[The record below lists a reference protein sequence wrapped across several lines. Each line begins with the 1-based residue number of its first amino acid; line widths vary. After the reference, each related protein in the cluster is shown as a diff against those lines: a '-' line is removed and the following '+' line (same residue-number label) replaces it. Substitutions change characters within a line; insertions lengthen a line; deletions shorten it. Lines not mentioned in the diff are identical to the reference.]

1 MNSDTQRILLD
12 IERDIAAEGA
22 ARIEPLPCD
31 KWLASSAW
39 QKSVRRGQPETA
51 LRAAMTF
58 WETDRRGFWRR
69 MLLASVED
77 IGVGCIDTVTNVLA
91 ACAHASWRGQ
101 VNDLRVALHL
111 TRLMCAANKSRL
123 ADQVFIIAERAPEY
137 AGLRTRLAAADDK
150 TLADYVL
157 HEKSPLVERA
167 LCLWYL
173 AGHRRFPS
181 ERMPARVGSVEKA
194 VEVLQS
200 LNAPADL
207 KAACIAVLIKT
218 QYPLALF
225 TPLLAHSVQHMPR
238 PLYIW
243 YDKLYQA
250 ETVNAIPAYAADTF
264 TRVGKAAIRQL
275 QQAAPD
281 LKPFSTTQIGLAV
294 FYAEGGR
301 VDKELTGETL
311 TELKQAGEIADIEG
325 ASLCLPR
332 YLGLRECL
340 TQHWDRFEAIR
351 RKELRRYLDHW
362 RDEQAFERR
371 LI

>member
-1 MNSDTQRILLD
+1 MDSDTQRILSG
-12 IERDIAAEGA
+12 IEQDIAAEGV

-39 QKSVRRGQPETA
+39 QKSVRRGQTETA

-58 WETDRRGFWRR
+58 WEADRRGFWRR
-69 MLLASVED
+69 MLLVSVED
-77 IGVGCIDTVTNVLA
+77 IGVGCIDTVTKVLT
-91 ACAHASWRGQ
+91 ACAHTSWRGQ

-123 ADQVFIIAERAPEY
+123 ADQVYIIAERAPEY
-137 AGLRTRLAAADDK
+137 AGLQTRLAVADDK
-150 TLADYVL
+150 TLADYAL

-181 ERMPARVGSVEKA
+181 DRMPARAGSIEKA
-194 VEVLQS
+194 AEVLQS
-200 LNAPADL
+200 LNVPADL
-207 KAACIAVLIKT
+207 TAACIAVVTKT

-225 TPLLAHSVQHMPR
+225 TPLLAQAVQDMPR

-243 YDKLYQA
+243 YDKLHPPEA
-250 ETVNAIPAYAADTF
+250 VDGIPAYAADTF
-264 TRVGKAAIRQL
+264 TRVGKTCIRQL
-275 QQAAPD
+275 QQAVPD
-281 LKPFSTTQIGLAV
+281 LKQFSTTQIGLAV

-311 TELKQAGEIADIEG
+311 ADLKQAGEVADIEG

-340 TQHWDRFEAIR
+340 SQHWDRFEAIR
-351 RKELRRYLDHW
+351 RKELRLYIDNW
-362 RDEQAFERR
+362 RDEQAFEGR

>member
-1 MNSDTQRILLD
+1 
-12 IERDIAAEGA
+12 
-22 ARIEPLPCD
+22 
-31 KWLASSAW
+31 
-39 QKSVRRGQPETA
+39 
-51 LRAAMTF
+51 
-58 WETDRRGFWRR
+58 
-69 MLLASVED
+69 
-77 IGVGCIDTVTNVLA
+77 
-91 ACAHASWRGQ
+91 
-101 VNDLRVALHL
+101 
-111 TRLMCAANKSRL
+111 MCAANKSRL

-264 TRVGKAAIRQL
+264 ILFRSPEDYLFRVR
-275 QQAAPD
+275 
-281 LKPFSTTQIGLAV
+281 
-294 FYAEGGR
+294 YARTSQSMFGSDGM
-301 VDKELTGETL
+301 LETL
-311 TELKQAGEIADIEG
+311 YFGKGAGNQTCIYNKARHLNGKKAEHDTVRIEARLRPKNLKIRDLWDLQNPLRNVQVYSLKADSLPFGEAHWIAFREPRSLHLHCHDKTHGTQTCSICRSLKQT
-325 ASLCLPR
+325 LNHF
-332 YLGLRECL
+332 GLRS
-340 TQHWDRFEAIR
+340 I
-351 RKELRRYLDHW
+351 
-362 RDEQAFERR
+362 
-371 LI
+371 